1 MFQTSVEKMKL
12 LLLTFN
18 MHLVKTSRK
27 LHVQCYKKGQIF
39 MLIMFK
45 VYNIDIN
52 GGRSVVVIFALQH
65 IFFF

>member
-12 LLLTFN
+12 FLLTFN
-18 MHLVKTSRK
+18 IVEPALNYMFNVI
-27 LHVQCYKKGQIF
+27 KKRQIF

-52 GGRSVVVIFALQH
+52 GGRSVVVMFVLQH